1 MKYQNRFG
9 MASNLTHED
18 PVLVGL
24 RKTIEKLYKEQGSVE
39 DIQSLTLFLYN
50 LVSGTHAEY
59 ALRKSLE
66 IRKEERGGGS

>member
-1 MKYQNRFG
+1 MSG
-9 MASNLTHED
+9 SITHED

-24 RKTIEKLYKEQGSVE
+24 RKTIESLYKDQETVE

-66 IRKEERGGGS
+66 IRKEERGKVK